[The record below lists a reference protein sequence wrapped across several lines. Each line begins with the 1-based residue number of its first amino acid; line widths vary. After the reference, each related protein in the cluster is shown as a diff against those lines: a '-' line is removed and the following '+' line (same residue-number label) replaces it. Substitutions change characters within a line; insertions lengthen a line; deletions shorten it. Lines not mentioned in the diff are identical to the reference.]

1 MNTLPKLFLFS
12 GFLGSGK
19 TTLLNLTAHYLA
31 EKGFR
36 IAMIINEAGETGVD
50 NLYMKKKGY
59 TVKELFGGCICCT
72 LAQNLKEMVLDL
84 NEHYHLD
91 AILMEPSGTA
101 SPRALYKPLCQAG
114 YTEDMIHHISILDPL
129 RTEMFL
135 AILEPL
141 LEDSLPLAEGI
152 VQNKIDAAT
161 PEMLTFSDEIRKR
174 FNETAPVYRMNLLEG
189 LSSAYCDYLDAV
201 FSDYQAGG

>member
-19 TTLLNLTAHYLA
+19 TTLLNHTAHYLT
-31 EKGFR
+31 EKGFK
-36 IAMIINEAGETGVD
+36 IAMIINEAGETGID

-59 TVKELFGGCICCT
+59 AVRELFGGCICCT

-84 NEHYHLD
+84 NEHFSLD

-101 SPRALYKPLCQAG
+101 SPKALYKPLCQAG
-114 YTEDMIHHISILDPL
+114 YAQEAIHHISILDPL

-141 LEDSLPLAEGI
+141 LAESLPLAEGI

-161 PEMLTFSDEIRKR
+161 LEMLAFSDEVRNR
-174 FNETAPVYRMNLLEG
+174 FNPAAPVYRMNLLDG
-189 LSSAYCDYLDAV
+189 LSSGYCSYLDEVLSPDAP
-201 FSDYQAGG
+201 S